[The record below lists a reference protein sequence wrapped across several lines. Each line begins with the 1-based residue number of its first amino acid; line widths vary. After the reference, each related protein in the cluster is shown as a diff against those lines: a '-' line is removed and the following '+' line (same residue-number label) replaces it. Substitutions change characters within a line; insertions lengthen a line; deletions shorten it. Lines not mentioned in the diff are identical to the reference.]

1 MNSAPEQHAEEAP
14 VRFLR
19 RLVTTL
25 TITMIAGL
33 VVLIALFVIRF
44 PLTSRTSP
52 ALPSEITLPDGVSA
66 RAVTFGPDWYAVVT
80 TDERILIFGLDGTLR
95 QDIAVK

>member
-1 MNSAPEQHAEEAP
+1 M
-14 VRFLR
+14 RFLR